1 MRQGIGL
8 VTDTWKQLDMWK
20 YKALLIRHVLFWGMI
35 NIFNEYKMYKNI
47 TVYRCITNIN
57 NKRYVSTKSSLSSSV
72 LLSENIT
79 DFCLYLFSI
88 SSVFTLLIISSTR
101 VLLEE
106 KNFSKSASVNFVI
119 SFLRNSTSRDRS
131 SLSLSNA
138 LCWDSKSKICG
149 NKRI

>member
-1 MRQGIGL
+1 
-8 VTDTWKQLDMWK
+8 
-20 YKALLIRHVLFWGMI
+20 
-35 NIFNEYKMYKNI
+35 MYKNI

-57 NKRYVSTKSSLSSSV
+57 NKHYVSTKSSLSSSV

-149 NKRI
+149 NKEFSIKNDKPHFHRITDSDKAMQSHFIEIFTCHER